1 MILVI
6 EPNCREF
13 SHEKVNSGFLYGL
26 RLAFPND
33 KIRFYADST
42 HIDNLKYILSYDK
55 IEIDNIEF
63 VSITLSDS
71 TTLGGA
77 IHYYKLFKRIFVEV
91 INFGTNKVFFL
102 SYTPVEIYLIKRLK
116 KRVTFA
122 ELKFTIVL
130 HGDFESITGDTRKE
144 NPLVP
149 VHRNDINRI
158 TAFER
163 LRYIKPKAILQKIYR
178 LGVLFFKTCGTF
190 FTFRISISQWFPT
203 KKMLLWKNS
212 PDFRY
217 IALSEH
223 VITNAA
229 KYIDIE
235 KIDIRTV
242 ILPTNFASI
251 KPEPKNKYIK
261 FGIFGYGS
269 SKVLQ
274 EIGYR
279 LSKKKITKRYEI
291 RIIGMDNSGISEYPN
306 ITCPSEGK
314 PLKRQDMEKYA
325 QDIDIFMILYHKGQY
340 RLTCSGTILEAISN
354 STPILHFDN
363 DCINSFNKSDNPIGI
378 CCNSVDGYVERMVD
392 IISNYESYIPQFQL
406 YRNNIV
412 DLREKFSVKSSVPR
426 IRESFIWES

>member
-1 MILVI
+1 MIVVI
-6 EPNCREF
+6 EPICREF

-26 RLAFPND
+26 RLAFPQD
-33 KIRFYADST
+33 KIRLYADST
-42 HIDNLKYILSYDK
+42 HIDALKYILSYDN
-55 IEIDNIEF
+55 IQIDNIEYI
-63 VSITLSDS
+63 SITLSDS
-71 TTLGGA
+71 TTLRGA
-77 IHYYKLFKRIFVEV
+77 IHFYKLFKRIFADA

-102 SYTPVEIYLIKRLK
+102 SYTPVEIYLIKKLK
-116 KRVTFA
+116 QRATFA

-130 HGDFESITGDTRKE
+130 HGDFESITGDTKKE
-144 NPLVP
+144 NPLAP

-158 TAFER
+158 TVFER
-163 LRYIKPKAILQKIYR
+163 LRYIKSKAIPRKIYKISR
-178 LGVLFFKTCGTF
+178 IFFQTCSTF
-190 FTFRISISQWFPT
+190 FNFEISISQWFPT
-203 KKMLLWKNS
+203 KKILLWKNS

-223 VITNAA
+223 VHANAA
-229 KYIDIE
+229 KYIDTE

-242 ILPTNFASI
+242 ILPTNFAST

-274 EIGYR
+274 EVAYR
-279 LSKKKITKRYEI
+279 LSKKKITKEYEI

-363 DCINSFNKSDNPIGI
+363 DCINTFNKSDNPIGI
-378 CCNSVDGYVERMVD
+378 CCNSVDEYVERMED
-392 IISNYESYIPQFQL
+392 IISNYESYIPQFQV
-406 YRNNIV
+406 YRNNII
-412 DLREKFSVKSSVPR
+412 DLREKLSVKSSVPL

>member
-1 MILVI
+1 MIVVI
-6 EPNCREF
+6 EPICRGF

-33 KIRFYADST
+33 KIRFYADSS
-42 HIDNLKYILSYDK
+42 HIDALKYILKYDN
-55 IEIDNIEF
+55 IEIDNIEY
-63 VSITLSDS
+63 VSIKLLDSSTLR
-71 TTLGGA
+71 GA
-77 IHYYKLFKRIFVEV
+77 FHFYKLFKRIFADT
-91 INFGTNKVFFL
+91 INFGINKVFFL
-102 SYTPVEIYLIKRLK
+102 SYTPVLIYLVKRLK
-116 KRVTFA
+116 EISAFKDH
-122 ELKFTIVL
+122 KFTFVL
-130 HGDFESITGDTRKE
+130 HGDFESIIGDPKTG
-144 NPLVP
+144 NPLVS
-149 VHRNDINRI
+149 VHRYDINRI
-158 TAFER
+158 TFFER
-163 LRYIKPKAILQKIYR
+163 IRDLKLEAIPRKIYR
-178 LGVLFFKTCGTF
+178 RSILFFQTCSSF
-190 FTFRISISQWFPT
+190 LAFRISISKWFPT
-203 KKMLLWKNS
+203 KQMLLWKNS

-223 VITNAA
+223 VYANAE
-229 KYIDIE
+229 KYIDTE

-242 ILPTNFASI
+242 ILPTNFAPL
-251 KPEPKNKYIK
+251 KQEPKNKYIK

-274 EIGYR
+274 EIAYG
-279 LSKKKITKRYEI
+279 LSKKKITNGYEI

-306 ITCPSEGK
+306 ITCPSGGK
-314 PLKRQDMEKYA
+314 PLIRQDMEKYA

-378 CCNSVDGYVERMVD
+378 CCNTVDEYVERMED

-412 DLREKFSVKSSVPR
+412 DLRETLSVKSSVPR
-426 IRESFIWES
+426 IRESFTWE